1 VNTADDR
8 TSYRITDD
16 AEQVRLERARL
27 HALARIRDPFTRGI
41 LTGLGLGPGWRC
53 ADVGCG
59 AATMARWMAGQVGPS
74 GRVLAA
80 DVDTRFVHALA
91 AEGTDAPDP
100 VGPVG
105 PMAPLE
111 IRTVDVTTDPVGDGE
126 FDLVLARALLQHLHQ
141 RETVLDRL
149 VAAAAPGGWVV
160 VGDSDWIQFD
170 AQPVPEP
177 FATLS
182 RLMRANSVQHSGHDP
197 TLARRLL
204 PMLQARGLR
213 DVSAKG
219 EVWTMHGGTDWA
231 EWYVGG
237 LARTGEAHIRS
248 GVLPA
253 DFPLAEALAQA
264 RSPDFAVLSPI
275 SVHAW
280 GRKA

>member
-1 VNTADDR
+1 MTADGR
-8 TSYRITDD
+8 TSYRITGDD
-16 AEQVRLERARL
+16 EQVRLERERL

-41 LTGLGLGPGWRC
+41 LTNLGIGAGWRC

-59 AATMARWMAGQVGPS
+59 AATMARWMAGQVGAT

-80 DVDTRFVHALA
+80 DVDTRFAI
-91 AEGTDAPDP
+91 DDP
-100 VGPVG
+100 AGARPL
-105 PMAPLE
+105 APLE
-111 IRTVDVTTDPVGDGE
+111 IRKVDVTVEPIGDGE

-141 RETVLDRL
+141 REDVLERL
-149 VAAAAPGGWVV
+149 VAATAPGGWVV

-182 RLMRANSVQHSGHDP
+182 RLMRSNSVQHSGHDP
-197 TLARRLL
+197 TLARRLI

-237 LARTGEAHIRS
+237 LARTADAHVRN
-248 GVLPA
+248 GVLPP
-253 DFPLAEALAQA
+253 DFPVAEAIAQA
-264 RSPDFAVLSPI
+264 RSADFAVLSPI

-280 GRKA
+280 GRVPR